1 MADNKFIKQ
10 SGIFLI
16 YGAMVAVF
24 AIIKPQYISIVN
36 IRSVIIQTSLLGIIA
51 TGMTLVMM
59 TGGVD
64 LSVGAVAGVSTLA
77 GLWPVV
83 FDGKPLGYGI
93 LIAVSLSLVFGVING
108 ICVSHL
114 GVAPFVATL
123 GTMFLAE
130 GLQYLFSEGGMSIS
144 YGFPKAGIVGVGAT
158 GIDEYSTCN
167 LTSDNFNGGEQLG
180 LYVANKLGGQG
191 NILLLDTP
199 GWHSLEIRIRMLESV
214 IMDYPNLNVV
224 QTISIGTQDAV
235 NNYYKEV
242 KAYLLGNS
250 NIDCIY
256 CSWGLA
262 AVGAAQAVR
271 ELQMQDKIFI
281 VCTDADQVVL
291 EEMKKADSPLTAV
304 VGQYPEKL
312 GSGAVEMAVSSV
324 GGTKVPR
331 EVYAPII
338 LIEKQDP
345 NAWFSSPAIMTIDE
359 AWNALYSSAN

>member
-1 MADNKFIKQ
+1 MKKLLAILLSLLLVVGMFAGCGEGAQSPSPSPSAGGTASAAPQTGSQEPSTGGNSGKGLKIALSSQHLTNDFNRGVLAGVKAKCAELGVELVTANAQGDSNQQVADIENFITM
-10 SGIFLI
+10 GVD
-16 YGAMVAVF
+16 A
-24 AIIKPQYISIVN
+24 
-36 IRSVIIQTSLLGIIA
+36 VIIGGGEGPA
-51 TGMTLVMM
+51 FAPVMQK
-59 TGGVD
+59 
-64 LSVGAVAGVSTLA
+64 LA
-77 GLWPVV
+77 
-83 FDGKPLGYGI
+83 
-93 LIAVSLSLVFGVING
+93 N
-108 ICVSHL
+108 
-114 GVAPFVATL
+114 
-123 GTMFLAE
+123 
-130 GLQYLFSEGGMSIS
+130 
-144 YGFPKAGIVGVGAT
+144 AGIPCITVDIT
-158 GIDEYSTCN
+158 SEYSTCN

-191 NILLLDTP
+191 NILVLDTP

-214 IMDYPNLNVV
+214 IMDYPNLNIVH
-224 QTISIGTQDAV
+224 TISIGTQDAV

-312 GSGAVEMAVSSV
+312 GSGAVEMAVRSI